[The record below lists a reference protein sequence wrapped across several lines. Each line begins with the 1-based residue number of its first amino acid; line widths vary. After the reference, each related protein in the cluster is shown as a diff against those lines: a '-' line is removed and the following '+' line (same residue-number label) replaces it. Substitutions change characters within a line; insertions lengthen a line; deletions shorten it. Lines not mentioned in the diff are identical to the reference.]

1 MNSGL
6 YKITHK
12 PTGRIYIGQS
22 KNLRKRQASYKSS
35 GGSGN
40 STSVIRRAI
49 LKHGWDEFGFEVI
62 VYASGYE
69 YLNTVEKNAIAVYD
83 CMVPNGFNVE
93 AGGMCAPMSA
103 ETKERLSKAKRGRK
117 LSDAHKAKIGVAS
130 ANYWKN
136 APQEKLDSNAERA
149 RNINLGKRF
158 PDSHKKAMSETR
170 KRLFAEG
177 KLVHHKPNLG
187 RTFPEE
193 TRQKMR
199 ESALRRWAIRKGIV

>member
-6 YKITHK
+6 YKITHV

-22 KNLRKRQASYKSS
+22 KNLRKRESSYKNS

-49 LKHGWDEFGFEVI
+49 LKHGWDKFSFEVI
-62 VYASGYE
+62 AYATGQE
-69 YLNTVEKNAIAVYD
+69 YLNDTEQKAISVYG

-93 AGGMCAPMSA
+93 VGGMCSPVSE
-103 ETKERLSKAKRGRK
+103 ETKKRISDAKRGIK
-117 LSDAHKAKIGVAS
+117 LSAEHKKKIGIGS
-130 ANYWKN
+130 AAYWKS
-136 APQEKLDSNAERA
+136 APKEKLEKNAEHA
-149 RNINLGKRF
+149 RNINLGKQLD
-158 PDSHKKAMSETR
+158 DSHKKALSETR

-177 KLVHHKPNLG
+177 KIVHPKPNLG

-199 ESALRRWAIRKGIV
+199 ESALRRWAIRKGA